1 LRKLACSICYHF
13 FHFSQNG
20 SDYVF
25 IFILLIKDLTIVS
38 LTMLA
43 VLKLTFS
50 YLPAIQP
57 LTAKAPTRR
66 FDLAQE

>member
-1 LRKLACSICYHF
+1 
-13 FHFSQNG
+13 
-20 SDYVF
+20 
-25 IFILLIKDLTIVS
+25 
-38 LTMLA
+38 MLA
-43 VLKLTFS
+43 VIKLTFS